1 MIVYC
6 HEVVLDALLF
16 IHRVLSMHYGIT
28 LLINALLN
36 SFYGERSGFVVE
48 CLTRD

>member
-6 HEVVLDALLF
+6 HEVVLDALF
-16 IHRVLSMHYGIT
+16 IHRILSMHHGIT

-36 SFYGERSGFVVE
+36 SYFRERSGSVVE